1 MNVIIKAVGKPFH
14 LIFIK
19 ESAQMTKYILSID
32 QGTTSTR
39 AIIFNEEGEPKWS
52 SQKDIEQYFPEPG
65 WVEHDAN
72 EIWLKTLQVIASVM
86 IESGLEPEDL
96 DSIGITNQRET
107 TVIWDKETGTPI
119 YHAVV
124 WQSTQ
129 TSDIADQLKADGHKD
144 NIHKK
149 TGLIID
155 SYFSATKIKW
165 IFDKVEGSKERAE
178 NGELLFGTIDT
189 WLLWKLTGGK
199 VHATDYSNASRTM
212 LYNIYDLE
220 WDKDIL
226 ELLDI
231 PEKMLPEVLPSSGI
245 FGETMDAVFHGVSVP
260 IAGIAGDQQAALFGQ
275 TAFDKGMVKNT
286 YGTGSFIIMNTGK
299 EPIQSKNGLLTTLA
313 YGLNGEVYYA
323 LEGSIF
329 VAGSAL
335 QWLRDGM
342 DMFRES
348 PESEDLALKVD
359 TTDGVYVVPA
369 FTGLGAPYWDQDAR
383 GSVFGLTR
391 GTTKSHFVRATLESL
406 AYRTRDVVDA
416 MNQDAGL
423 KTETMRVDGGA
434 SMNDFLMQFQSDI
447 SDVKIERSKVMET
460 TALGAAYLAGLATGF
475 FKDQEEIK
483 AKWEKASSFE
493 PKMGAE
499 KREDLYAGWQA
510 AVKST
515 QTFKFKPKKIN
526 QED

>member
-1 MNVIIKAVGKPFH
+1 MK
-14 LIFIK
+14 
-19 ESAQMTKYILSID
+19 KYIMSID

-39 AIIFNEEGEPKWS
+39 AIIFDEEGEPRWS
-52 SQKDIEQYFPEPG
+52 SQKDIEQFFPEPG

-107 TVIWDKETGTPI
+107 TVVWDKETGTPI

-129 TSDIADQLKADGHKD
+129 TSEIADQLKADGHKESV
-144 NIHKK
+144 HKK

-165 IFDKVEGSKERAE
+165 IFDKVEGSRERAE

-226 ELLDI
+226 ELLEI
-231 PEKMLPEVLPSSGI
+231 PEKMLPEVLPSSGV

-348 PESEDLALKVD
+348 PESEDLANKVD

-416 MNQDAGL
+416 MNEDAGL

-434 SMNDFLMQFQSDI
+434 SMNDFLMQFQADI
-447 SDVKIERSKVMET
+447 SNVKIERSKVMET

-475 FKDQEEIK
+475 FNDQEEIK

-515 QTFKFKPKKIN
+515 QTFKFKPKKVN